1 MPKKKTQEISAAQ
14 LRLAR
19 QAGLTRSKN
28 PKQVKLS
35 LSEFRTLKAVT
46 PSKEA
51 KTRNVFA
58 KLTPAQVRG
67 IRRDKLENV
76 LPGVKS
82 GVFVRVPK
90 GAKSVK
96 VSVKPGEVVTAWTER
111 GKRYRRVDT
120 PMQTKD
126 WVGVDSREF
135 AQKGKKPKE
144 RLKKITV
151 AVAGYDSTNR
161 YTPRSFANYITR
173 DFGPRIRSARKKQSN
188 FSVRRLYVS
197 NTGKTK
203 RTSRRA

>member
-1 MPKKKTQEISAAQ
+1 MPRKTQELSAAQ

-19 QAGLTRSKN
+19 EAGLTRSKN
-28 PKQVKLS
+28 PKQVKLA
-35 LSEFRTLKAVT
+35 LSEYRTLKAVT
-46 PSKEA
+46 PAKES

-58 KLTPAQVRG
+58 KLSPAKVRQ

-82 GVFVRVPK
+82 GVFLRVPK
-90 GAKSVK
+90 DAKR
-96 VSVKPGEVVTAWTER
+96 VSVEVNPGEVVTKWTER

-126 WVGVDSREF
+126 WVGVDSRDF
-135 AQKGKKPKE
+135 ALKGRKPKE
-144 RLKKITV
+144 KLKKITV

-161 YTPRSFANYITR
+161 YSPRSFANYITR
-173 DFGPRIRSARKKQSN
+173 DFGPRIRSAHKKQSN

-197 NTGKTK
+197 HTGKPK
-203 RTSRRA
+203 RKRRA